1 MTVSPPDK
9 VMELVTHTGS
19 RPDEA
24 LSGYFQI
31 ANPAGCAHWSP
42 PGNASGGRPR
52 RGAKATCQTCTRAGR
67 SLHESTGIIDGICP

>member
-9 VMELVTHTGS
+9 VIEPVMDTGS

-31 ANPAGCAHWSP
+31 ANPAGCAHCSP
-42 PGNASGGRPR
+42 PENASGGRPR
-52 RGAKATCQTCTRAGR
+52 RGARATCQACVRAGR
-67 SLHESTGIIDGICP
+67 SQQESTGIIDGICL